1 MKLFVKIITII
12 ASLFVVAGCGS
23 ACVKELQRAES
34 VLQVNPDS
42 AAVIL
47 DGINCTQ
54 LRGRKAALYG
64 ILRSITDYKTGQAV
78 TSDSLARLGTERF
91 GHRKGRLASKSWYAL
106 GCISSRLDRDPDA
119 IYAMLKARDLSR
131 DTLSEQYAS
140 TIQILG
146 HHYIRRGMYD
156 EALKSFERC
165 QPLFEKNGDSAAISF
180 CRFKSALAYSGKGDY
195 NKAGKMFHALLR
207 DPHLDAESRNDCNL
221 YLAQALNMMQDD
233 VVDKDAAAIELS
245 LTNRYIAGC
254 VDEEKA
260 AAGYTMKGIALYYLQ
275 QTDSAFH
282 YLSKSLAATNDL
294 EITSLNYKALSK
306 VASRWGEYRIY
317 YNNME
322 MYVMYQDSIN
332 RRMSRQD
339 VADVRLKHNDEMQQL
354 RMKTRSLGI
363 VLSSGLIVMAV
374 IGVTIITYIQRD
386 RRRQAYYVKQHD
398 EFIRK
403 QNSERY
409 DTVSSQLESLCKRFR
424 SGTAYSLI
432 NDVGMEHRS
441 FRMEERDLVAH
452 DINLYF
458 GDMIG
463 SLRAECGKVGQ
474 NEINLLFLTAL
485 GLNPDLIAD
494 ILCTSRSNLRSIK
507 SRLKSKVT
515 DETFSLF
522 FKD

>member
-1 MKLFVKIITII
+1 MRFCIKISYLFALLLII
-12 ASLFVVAGCGS
+12 AGCGRTS
-23 ACVKELQRAES
+23 VKELVGVES
-34 VLQVNPDS
+34 ILLDNPDS

-47 DGINCTQ
+47 DGINSSQ
-54 LRGRKAALYG
+54 LRGRKAAIYG
-64 ILRSITDYKTGQAV
+64 MLRSIADYKTGR
-78 TSDSLARLGTERF
+78 TITTDSLARLGTDRF
-91 GHRKGRLASKSWYAL
+91 GHRKGHWASSSWYAL
-106 GCISSRLDRDPDA
+106 GCVSSRLEKDPDA

-131 DTLSEQYAS
+131 DTLSGQYAS
-140 TIQILG
+140 TLQLLG

-165 QPLFEKNGDSAAISF
+165 RPLFERLGDNSAVSF

-195 NKAGKMFHALLR
+195 NTSGNMFRELLR
-207 DPHLDAESRNDCNL
+207 DPYLDAESRNDCYL

-245 LTNRYIAGC
+245 LANRYIAGC
-254 VDEEKA
+254 TDEEKA

-282 YLSKSLAATNDL
+282 YLSRSLAATNDL
-294 EITSLNYKALSK
+294 EITSLNFKALSK

-317 YNNME
+317 YNDME

-354 RMKTRSLGI
+354 RMKARSLGI
-363 VLSSGLIVMAV
+363 LLSSGLLAV
-374 IGVTIITYIQRD
+374 AAIAATIIIYIQRD
-386 RRRQAYYVKQHD
+386 RRRQAYYVQQHD
-398 EFIRK
+398 EFVRK

-409 DTVSSQLESLCKRFR
+409 DTVSNQLESLCTRFR

-441 FRMEERDLVAH
+441 FRMEERDLVTH

-463 SLRAECGKVGQ
+463 ALRAECGKVGQ

-485 GLNPDLIAD
+485 GLNQDLIAD
-494 ILCTSRSNLRSIK
+494 IMCTSRSNMRSIK
-507 SRLKSKVT
+507 SRLKSKISA
-515 DETFSLF
+515 ESFSLY
-522 FKD
+522 FKE

>member
-1 MKLFVKIITII
+1 MRYCVKILAIS
-12 ASLFVVAGCGS
+12 ALLLSMAGCGRTS
-23 ACVKELQRAES
+23 MKELGRAET
-34 VLQVNPDS
+34 VLENDPDS
-42 AAVIL
+42 ASVLL
-47 DGINCTQ
+47 DGINCSQ
-54 LRGRKAALYG
+54 LRGKRAAMYG
-64 ILRSITDYKTGQAV
+64 ILRSIADYKTERPVG
-78 TSDSLARLGTERF
+78 SDSLARLGTDRF
-91 GHRKGRLASKSWYAL
+91 GRRKGHWASLSWYAL
-106 GCISSRLDRDPDA
+106 GCVSSRLEKDPDA
-119 IYAMLKARDLSR
+119 IYALLKARDLSK
-131 DTLSEQYAS
+131 DTLSERYAS
-140 TIQILG
+140 TLQLLG

-156 EALKSFERC
+156 EALKSFTRC
-165 QPLFEKNGDSAAISF
+165 RPLFERLEDSAAVSF
-180 CRFKSALAYSGKGDY
+180 CRFKTALAYSGKGDY
-195 NKAGKMFHALLR
+195 TTAGNMFRELLR
-207 DPHLDAESRNDCNL
+207 NPYLDAESRNDCYL
-221 YLAQALNMMQDD
+221 YLAQALNMSQGD

-245 LTNRYIAGC
+245 LADRYIAGC
-254 VDEEKA
+254 ADEEKA

-282 YLSKSLAATNDL
+282 YLSRSLAATNDM

-317 YNNME
+317 YNDME

-363 VLSSGLIVMAV
+363 LLSSGLVAIAA
-374 IGVTIITYIQRD
+374 IAATIIIYIQRD

-409 DTVSSQLESLCKRFR
+409 DTANSQLESLCSRFR

-463 SLRAECGKVGQ
+463 ALRTECARIGQ
-474 NEINLLFLTAL
+474 NEINLMFLTAL
-485 GLNPDLIAD
+485 GFNQDLIAD
-494 ILCTSRSNLRSIK
+494 IMCTSRSNLRSIK
-507 SRLKSKVT
+507 SRLKSKISA
-515 DETFSLF
+515 ESFSLYF
-522 FKD
+522 RE